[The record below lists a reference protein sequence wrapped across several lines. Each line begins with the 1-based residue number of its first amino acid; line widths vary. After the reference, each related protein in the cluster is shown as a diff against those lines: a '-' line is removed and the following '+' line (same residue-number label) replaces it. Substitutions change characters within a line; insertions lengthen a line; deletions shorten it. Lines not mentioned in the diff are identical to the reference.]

1 MDLILVPNESRK
13 EWPSSPNILDFL
25 QDDPEQTRE
34 TSLLLPV
41 IDESR
46 QFAANLSPLR
56 QPVMPPKCQGGTTYP
71 VARVRWR
78 ETNWERCR
86 FTC

>member
-13 EWPSSPNILDFL
+13 EWPRSPNILDFL

-46 QFAANLSPLR
+46 QFAANLSPL
-56 QPVMPPKCQGGTTYP
+56 
-71 VARVRWR
+71 
-78 ETNWERCR
+78 
-86 FTC
+86 

>member
-13 EWPSSPNILDFL
+13 EWPSLPNILDFL

-46 QFAANLSPLR
+46 QFAANLSPLG
-56 QPVMPPKCQGGTTYP
+56 QSVTLP
-71 VARVRWR
+71 
-78 ETNWERCR
+78 
-86 FTC
+86 